1 MEVGLPL
8 TSGPI
13 AVFLALEH
21 GAEFARDAASGSLA
35 GTTAEACFAV
45 AYAGLAA
52 RKTWPTCLLGGVV
65 AVTRP
70 LVEAGLAD
78 SKLQIGL
85 SGRTVAPKLIIT
97 LGVSGAVQFV
107 AGMSGS
113 ETIIAINSDPNASIF
128 DVAHYGMVGDVFKI
142 VPELI
147 KKIKT
152 GGSII

>member
-1 MEVGLPL
+1 MAQE
-8 TSGPI
+8 
-13 AVFLALEH
+13 
-21 GAEFARDAASGSLA
+21 LA
-35 GTTAEACFAV
+35 G
-45 AYAGLAA
+45 
-52 RKTWPTCLLGGVV
+52 LLGGVV

-113 ETIIAINSDPNASIF
+113 ETIIAINSDPGSSIF
-128 DVAHYGMVGDVFKI
+128 DVAHYGIVGDVFKI